1 MADQIRVSTRVLSSY
16 INSVKMMNFN
26 TWINGLRVEEIKRL
40 LSDDPDID
48 YYDLMCASGFQ
59 SRASLCRA
67 VKNNTGRTLS
77 ELRRILAKG

>member
-1 MADQIRVSTRVLSSY
+1 MRGSSRVLSSY

-40 LSDDPDID
+40 LNEDPDID
-48 YYDLMCASGFQ
+48 FYDLMIASGFQ
-59 SRASLCRA
+59 SRASLSRA
-67 VKNNTGRTLS
+67 VKTNTGRTLS